1 MGRRPPRYAVGGR
14 VALSQSR
21 TPALDSRQAI
31 DEALRRATLGREAF
45 VAPGRCAEDLRALAR
60 GGFGGANLNDEPLLA
75 NVAGAW
81 VVGLCAGIDR

>member
-1 MGRRPPRYAVGGR
+1 M
-14 VALSQSR
+14 ALSQSR

-31 DEALRRATLGREAF
+31 DEA
-45 VAPGRCAEDLRALAR
+45 LRALAR

>member
-1 MGRRPPRYAVGGR
+1 M
-14 VALSQSR
+14 ALSQSR

-31 DEALRRATLGREAF
+31 DEALRRATLGREDCEE
-45 VAPGRCAEDLRALAR
+45 PRHCAEALRALAR